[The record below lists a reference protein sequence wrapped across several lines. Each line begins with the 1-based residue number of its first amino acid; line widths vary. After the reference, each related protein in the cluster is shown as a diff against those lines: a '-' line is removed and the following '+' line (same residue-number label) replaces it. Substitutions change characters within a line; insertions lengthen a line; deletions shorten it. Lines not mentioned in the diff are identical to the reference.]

1 VTSQDPAA
9 YKSNDTRWKT
19 IAGAGGIGLST
30 RKSLS
35 EQTQHVKETP
45 DFIGFMHLRT
55 LAIPA

>member
-1 VTSQDPAA
+1 M
-9 YKSNDTRWKT
+9 T